1 GRRTRDGSGI
11 VRSRLVDTELSR
23 GRNMNRRNITIFGAM
38 LGLAAMAAMASPAA
52 AQSSFR
58 NYRCADGSQFIVG
71 FFQYDKRAHLQL
83 DGKAVTLPKRVALS
97 GSRYQGKGVTLR
109 ITKAGVTTLKHA
121 KRPVTTCEQ
130 T

>member
-1 GRRTRDGSGI
+1 MNCLRNTVFGS
-11 VRSRLVDTELSR
+11 
-23 GRNMNRRNITIFGAM
+23 TIFGGV
-38 LGLAAMAAMASPAA
+38 LCAAAIAVIAPDAF

-83 DGKAVTLPKRVALS
+83 DGKAITLPKRVALT
-97 GSRYQGKGVTLR
+97 GSRYQAKGVTLR

-121 KRPVTTCEQ
+121 RRPTTTCEQ

>member
-1 GRRTRDGSGI
+1 M
-11 VRSRLVDTELSR
+11 
-23 GRNMNRRNITIFGAM
+23 MNRRSNKIFGVALFFVM
-38 LGLAAMAAMASPAA
+38 MAAAPSAAS

-58 NYRCADGSQFIVG
+58 NYRCADGAQFIVG
-71 FFQYDKRAHLQL
+71 FFQYDSRAHLQL
-83 DGKAVTLPKRVALS
+83 DGKSWTLPKRMSLS
-97 GSRYQGKGVTLR
+97 GSRYQDKGVTLK

>member
-1 GRRTRDGSGI
+1 MNCC
-11 VRSRLVDTELSR
+11 
-23 GRNMNRRNITIFGAM
+23 RNTIFGVA
-38 LGLAAMAAMASPAA
+38 LCVAVAAAVPSAAF

-58 NYRCADGSQFIVG
+58 NYRCADGAQFIVG
-71 FFQYDKRAHLQL
+71 FFQYDSRAHLQL
-83 DGKAVTLPKRVALS
+83 DGKALTLPKRVALS
-97 GSRYQGKGVTLR
+97 GSRYQAKGVTLR

>member
-1 GRRTRDGSGI
+1 
-11 VRSRLVDTELSR
+11 
-23 GRNMNRRNITIFGAM
+23 MNRCSNKIFGVALCFVM
-38 LGLAAMAAMASPAA
+38 MAAAPSAAS

-58 NYRCADGSQFIVG
+58 NYRCADGAQFMVG
-71 FFQYDKRAHLQL
+71 FFQYDSRAHLQL
-83 DGKAVTLPKRVALS
+83 DGKALTLPKRVALS